1 MHRLLSI
8 CREDLSMCKMMVDKT
23 MEMCDAESGKCKV
36 KMRLMQNRTI
46 AIKFRKGICGM
57 DNMKE

>member
-1 MHRLLSI
+1 
-8 CREDLSMCKMMVDKT
+8 MMVDKT

-36 KMRLMQNRTI
+36 KMCLMQMRTT